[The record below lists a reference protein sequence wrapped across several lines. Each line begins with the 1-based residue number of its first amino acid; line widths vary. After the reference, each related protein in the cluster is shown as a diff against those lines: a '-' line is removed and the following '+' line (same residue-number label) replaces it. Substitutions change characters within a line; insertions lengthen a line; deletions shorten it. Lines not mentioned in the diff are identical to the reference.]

1 MRHGRVVL
9 PWSLAVTPPACC
21 RLAVIDELQGQ
32 VELLAL
38 EQADD
43 LLKVILLLGR
53 DAKLLALH
61 LSPDALRALLPDDLR
76 DLPGVVLRDAFLE
89 SHREAVLLARGLGL
103 ARIEDLERHG
113 ALDELVLEHVEHRVG
128 AFLAIRPD
136 LDGMVAGPDDR
147 RPHATEIEARPDLLR
162 GLVQGVVD
170 FLVVDLRHYVERGFG
185 CHASQVR
192 RPEPR
197 WHIRSRTVACQR
209 DGTRV
214 FPR

>member
-9 PWSLAVTPPACC
+9 PWSLAVTSPACR

-53 DAKLLALH
+53 DAKLVTLH
-61 LSPDALRALLPDDLR
+61 LSPDALRTLVPDDLR

-89 SHREAVLLARGLGL
+89 PHREAVLLARGLGL
-103 ARIEDLERHG
+103 ARIEDLERHR
-113 ALDELVLEHVEHRVG
+113 ALDELVLEHVQHSVG
-128 AFLAIRPD
+128 ALLAIRPD
-136 LDGMVAGPDDR
+136 VDGMIPGPDDR
-147 RPHATEIEARPDLLR
+147 RPHAAEIEACPDLLR

-197 WHIRSRTVACQR
+197 WHIRSRPSPDRVAPSR
-209 DGTRV
+209 DSRC
-214 FPR
+214 